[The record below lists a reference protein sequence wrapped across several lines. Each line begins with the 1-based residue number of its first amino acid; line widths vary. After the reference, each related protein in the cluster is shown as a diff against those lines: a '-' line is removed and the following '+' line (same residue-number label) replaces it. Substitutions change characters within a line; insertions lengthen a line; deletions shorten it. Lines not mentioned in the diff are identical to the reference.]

1 MQKVSLTPAELSDII
16 DKAFD
21 LGKTY
26 ATDELASIAPIS
38 TEKVPSCV
46 RNWEWNEFIESNGG
60 VLLNS
65 GDAKLDILWESCAMV
80 MRESL
85 KDVIS
90 Y

>member
-1 MQKVSLTPAELSDII
+1 MQKVTLTPSELSDLI
-16 DKAFD
+16 DRAFD
-21 LGKTY
+21 LGKSY
-26 ATDELASIAPIS
+26 ATDEIASIAPIS
-38 TEKVPSCV
+38 TQKVPLCV
-46 RNWEWNEFIESNGG
+46 GTGEWEEFIESNGG